1 MAYPPSTWLHPDL
14 VPQPGNLRYGIFAV
28 APPQSLPQST
38 AEDDNFADHAFAS
51 GLFYDPVGCGEA
63 HPYAS
68 VCPPSGGAAKTFD
81 PNSSERNALPFVV
94 YASIQCSKGGVSVD
108 YLTSKTKDRLFS
120 SEQAAVE
127 AALWSGGFG
136 NAPFII
142 NNATSVDVGGGLTY
156 ATIVDA
162 VAALEQAA
170 YGGTA
175 VGLGVQRYGYNA
187 VLHAIPA
194 VASYAAANQ
203 LIATAAT
210 HGMVWGVAATDPV
223 MRTPLGTKWVF
234 GGGYAGTGP
243 GAAGAGA
250 APAAGKTYVWI
261 TGNVALWR
269 KDQWTP
275 PNQYEVMDR
284 ALNQYKIVWERE
296 WLATY
301 DCFNAT
307 ALVAVP
313 KAAA

>member
-1 MAYPPSTWLHPDL
+1 MAFGTVGSTWLHPDL
-14 VPQPGNLRYGIFAV
+14 VPQPGNLRYGIFNV

-38 AEDDNFADHAFAS
+38 AEDANFADHAFAA
-51 GLFYDPVGCGEA
+51 GFYYDPVGCGDA

-81 PNSSERNALPFVV
+81 PNSAERNVLPFVV
-94 YASIQCSKGGVSVD
+94 YASIQCSKGGSTIA
-108 YLTSKTKDRLFS
+108 YLTSKTKGRLFS
-120 SEQAAVE
+120 SEQSAVE

-156 ATIVDA
+156 ADITA
-162 VAALEQAA
+162 GVAALENAA
-170 YGGTA
+170 YAGFGA
-175 VGLGVQRYGYNA
+175 VQRYGYNA

-194 VASYAAANQ
+194 VASYAALAQ
-203 LIATAAT
+203 LLATART
-210 HGMVWGVAATDPV
+210 HGPVWGVADTDPTL
-223 MRTPLGTKWVF
+223 RTPLGTKWVF

-243 GAAGAGA
+243 GVAGAGA
-250 APAAGKTYVWI
+250 APGAGKTYIWI

-269 KDQWTP
+269 KDEWTP
-275 PNQYEVMDR
+275 PNQLEVMDR

-307 ALVAVP
+307 ALVAIP